1 MGGFSSGLV
10 LNLALVF
17 SLGMLSSFI
26 KIYIYTFF
34 FVDFV
39 SYCKFY
45 FYIC

>member
-26 KIYIYTFF
+26 KIYIY
-34 FVDFV
+34 
-39 SYCKFY
+39 
-45 FYIC
+45 I